1 MAINT
6 RTEYALR
13 ALIEMVGSEN
23 EPLSAREI
31 CIRQDLPKK
40 YVEHL
45 LAGLKSAGVIRSSS
59 GSKGGYTLTKDAGE
73 ISLLEVMKA
82 VDDGTFDLHCYSGR
96 DAYCLGENC
105 GLSSVFG
112 ALTEKL
118 NQVLTEFTLRDFYKK
133 YMETQIRRDHDP
145 R

>member
-13 ALIEMVGSEN
+13 ALIEMVDSGDT
-23 EPLSAREI
+23 PLSAREI
-31 CIRQDLPKK
+31 CVRQELPKK

-45 LAGLKSAGVIRSSS
+45 LAGLKLAGVITSCS
-59 GSKGGYTLTKDAGE
+59 GSKGGYTLTRPADE
-73 ISLLEVMKA
+73 ITLRAVMNS
-82 VDDGTFDLHCYSGR
+82 VEDNTFDLNCYSGR

-112 ALTEKL
+112 NLTTKL
-118 NQVLTEFTLRDFYKK
+118 NEVLDSFTLNDFYKHYK
-133 YMETQIRRDHDP
+133 ERHTKERS
-145 R
+145 